1 MTRPPIDPA
10 CVLFW
15 GSGLLFSV
23 AVWVWLVFGLA
34 HALKVFLSRMESL
47 L

>member
-23 AVWVWLVFGLA
+23 AVWVWLLYRAWVVLEKAGL
-34 HALKVFLSRMESL
+34 L
-47 L
+47 